1 MDPVTA
7 DVLDQKARERDPH
20 RLQQRQKQID
30 YGKQTIGYRRYRQA
44 VPKNQRWPGAP
55 QTPDIHLKLSK
66 RNWDARLRAWRRQLH
81 AWDNV
86 VVVSSHHSLIAQ
98 HYRFPMFTIWTDVRV
113 YSLLVIS

>member
-86 VVVSSHHSLIAQ
+86 VVVSSHH
-98 HYRFPMFTIWTDVRV
+98 RV
-113 YSLLVIS
+113 